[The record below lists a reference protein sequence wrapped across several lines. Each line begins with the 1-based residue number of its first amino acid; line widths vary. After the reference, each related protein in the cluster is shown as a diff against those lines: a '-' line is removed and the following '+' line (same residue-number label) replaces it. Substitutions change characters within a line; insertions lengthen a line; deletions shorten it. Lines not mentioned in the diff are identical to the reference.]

1 MIQELIYNGYSST
14 PSGIQCPDGDLSVA
28 LNAIPENGAIK
39 HIEKPR
45 TIFTLPSGQKV
56 VYIHSVSVF
65 ENYIILDEASQKLLW
80 IPSDSPQTP
89 AKELFTISGKELY
102 QVTAMGNVLVTLTSD
117 GIIYSLYKSDSY
129 QPMGNKPAF
138 PSISFRL
145 RVGEVNSEI
154 LTANFEKFSPTPSP
168 DGGISISNNAKEA
181 VKNTVTGYFNPIAAQ
196 AKEDGLF
203 LYPIMVRYAYRMY
216 DNTLSYISQPI
227 QLYPSD
233 GVPLTIRYAGQHTD
247 NLQVKAFNVQVRSF
261 KSQLMYQINNL
272 EEVKQSLAEW
282 GELIKSIDIFV
293 TQDMEII
300 NDSSIASGG
309 MSGFMG
315 NISHLHGQG
324 SFHGCYNGEKVNG
337 KYVYR
342 KHKLKEG
349 GSDSQAYFYVG
360 STTIIKDDGPVNFYH
375 ISTISLSSLNADE
388 QEVEI
393 EQGVLP
399 TDTLVNREQL
409 KGDSNIDEQLIAKY
423 VYTYNA
429 RLNLTGVTVLPRPYP
444 LESCFAYG
452 NAVYDPESKKTVE
465 KTYSFKAYVLI
476 EAEKRNVMVT
486 CDSSIPM
493 NIDGYN
499 NFFFFSNVNAK
510 ELIVERTDTNGTKS
524 YSKTKFK
531 KHQGLDGCFT
541 YINSSFDDVVDM
553 SIVSHTDI
561 GIPYPNKIYTSEVN
575 DPFTFPASLVSAVG
589 SGIIV
594 GISSAAKALSEG
606 QFGQFPLYAFTD
618 EGVWALEVSDTGAY
632 YARQPITRDVCISPE
647 SITQI
652 DNAVLFATHRGIMM
666 LSGSQSICISETID
680 KNEPFSLLSFPK
692 GKELLQIAALPVSD
706 IIIAPFRDF
715 LLSSRM
721 LYDYAH
727 QRIIVYNPEHSIA
740 YVFSLS
746 SKQWG
751 MIESNIASSVNSYP
765 EALAMSHKGELINF
779 SEEGNQAVTS
789 LLLTRPFKLGDPA
802 LFKTI
807 DTVIQRG
814 YFTEGSIKQVL
825 YGSNDYRHWF
835 PVKSSSSSYMR
846 GFSGTPFKA
855 FRLAVIASLD
865 TFDSLI
871 GCSISFTPRLTSR
884 LR

>member
-117 GIIYSLYKSDSY
+117 GIVYSLYKSDSY

-541 YINSSFDDVVDM
+541 YINSSFDDIVDM

-589 SGIIV
+589 SGAIV

-652 DNAVLFATHRGIMM
+652 DSAVLFATHRGIMM

-855 FRLAVIASLD
+855 FRLVVIASLD

>member
-45 TIFTLPSGQKV
+45 TIFTLPNGQKV

-89 AKELFTISGKELY
+89 AKELFTLSGKELY

-138 PSISFRL
+138 PAISFRL

-181 VKNTVTGYFNPIAAQ
+181 VKNTVTGYFNPIATQ

-247 NLQVKAFNVQVRSF
+247 NLQVKAFNVQVRCF

-324 SFHGCYNGEKVNG
+324 SFHGCYKGEKVNG

-342 KHKLKEG
+342 KHRLKED

-541 YINSSFDDVVDM
+541 YINSSFDDIVDM

-589 SGIIV
+589 SGAIV

-652 DNAVLFATHRGIMM
+652 DSAVLFATHRGIMM

-884 LR
+884 PR

>member
-45 TIFTLPSGQKV
+45 TIFTLPNGQKV

-89 AKELFTISGKELY
+89 AKELFTLSGKELY

-247 NLQVKAFNVQVRSF
+247 NLQVKAFNVQVRCF

-541 YINSSFDDVVDM
+541 YINSSFDDIVDM

-589 SGIIV
+589 SGAIV

-652 DNAVLFATHRGIMM
+652 DSAVLFATHRGIMM

>member
-45 TIFTLPSGQKV
+45 TIFTLPNGQKV

-89 AKELFTISGKELY
+89 AKELFTLSGKELY

-138 PSISFRL
+138 PAISFRL

-181 VKNTVTGYFNPIAAQ
+181 VKNTVTGYFNPIATQ

-247 NLQVKAFNVQVRSF
+247 NLQVKAFNVQVRCF

-342 KHKLKEG
+342 KHRLKED

-541 YINSSFDDVVDM
+541 YINSSFDDIVDM

-589 SGIIV
+589 SGAIV

-652 DNAVLFATHRGIMM
+652 DSAVLFATHRGIMM

>member
-28 LNAIPENGAIK
+28 LNAIPENGGIK

-45 TIFTLPSGQKV
+45 TIFTLPNGQKV

-89 AKELFTISGKELY
+89 AKELFTLSGKELY

-247 NLQVKAFNVQVRSF
+247 NLQVKAFNVQVRCF

-309 MSGFMG
+309 MSGLMG

-324 SFHGCYNGEKVNG
+324 SFHGCYKGEKVNG

-342 KHKLKEG
+342 KHRLKED

-360 STTIIKDDGPVNFYH
+360 STTIIKDDGPVRFYH

-399 TDTLVNREQL
+399 TDTLINREQL
-409 KGDSNIDEQLIAKY
+409 KGDSNIDEQIIAKY

-493 NIDGYN
+493 NIDDYN

-510 ELIVERTDTNGTKS
+510 ELIVERTDTNGSKS

-589 SGIIV
+589 SGAIV

-692 GKELLQIAALPVSD
+692 GKELLQISALPVND
-706 IIIAPFRDF
+706 ISIGPFRNF

>member
-89 AKELFTISGKELY
+89 AKELFTLSGKELY

-138 PSISFRL
+138 PAISFRL

-247 NLQVKAFNVQVRSF
+247 NLQVKAFNVQVRCF

-282 GELIKSIDIFV
+282 GELINSIDIFV

-324 SFHGCYNGEKVNG
+324 SFHGCYKGEKVNG

-342 KHKLKEG
+342 KHRLKED

-589 SGIIV
+589 SGAIV

-652 DNAVLFATHRGIMM
+652 DSAVLFATHRGIMM

>member
-28 LNAIPENGAIK
+28 LNAIPENGGIK

-45 TIFTLPSGQKV
+45 TIFTLPNGQKV

-89 AKELFTISGKELY
+89 AKELFTLSGKELY

-216 DNTLSYISQPI
+216 DNTLSYISLPI

-247 NLQVKAFNVQVRSF
+247 NLQVKAFNVQVRCF

-309 MSGFMG
+309 MSGLMG

-324 SFHGCYNGEKVNG
+324 SFHGCYKGEKVNG

-342 KHKLKEG
+342 KHRLKED

-360 STTIIKDDGPVNFYH
+360 STTIIKDDGPVRFYH

-399 TDTLVNREQL
+399 TDTLINREQL
-409 KGDSNIDEQLIAKY
+409 KGDSNIDEQIIAKY

-452 NAVYDPESKKTVE
+452 NAGYDPESKKTVE
-465 KTYSFKAYVLI
+465 KTYSFKAYILI

-493 NIDGYN
+493 NIDDYN

-692 GKELLQIAALPVSD
+692 GKELLQISALPVND
-706 IIIAPFRDF
+706 ISIGPFRNF

-779 SEEGNQAVTS
+779 SEEGNQAVTI

>member
-89 AKELFTISGKELY
+89 AKELFTLSGKELY

-247 NLQVKAFNVQVRSF
+247 NLQVKAFNVQVRCF

-342 KHKLKEG
+342 KHRLKED
-349 GSDSQAYFYVG
+349 GSDGQAYFYVG

-541 YINSSFDDVVDM
+541 YINSSFDDIVDM

-589 SGIIV
+589 SGAIV

-652 DNAVLFATHRGIMM
+652 DSAVLFATHRGIMM

>member
-247 NLQVKAFNVQVRSF
+247 NLQVKAFNVQVRCF

-282 GELIKSIDIFV
+282 GELINSIDIFV

-309 MSGFMG
+309 MSGLMG

-324 SFHGCYNGEKVNG
+324 SFHGCYKGEKVNG

-342 KHKLKEG
+342 KHRLKED
-349 GSDSQAYFYVG
+349 GSDGQAYFYVG

-541 YINSSFDDVVDM
+541 YINSSFDDIVDM

-589 SGIIV
+589 SGAIV

-652 DNAVLFATHRGIMM
+652 DSAVLFATHRGIMM

>member
-89 AKELFTISGKELY
+89 AKELFTLSGKELY

-247 NLQVKAFNVQVRSF
+247 NLQVKAFNVQVRCF

-282 GELIKSIDIFV
+282 GELINSIDIFV

-309 MSGFMG
+309 MSGLMG

-324 SFHGCYNGEKVNG
+324 SFHGCYKGEKVNG

-342 KHKLKEG
+342 KHRLKED
-349 GSDSQAYFYVG
+349 GSDGQAYFYVG

-444 LESCFAYG
+444 LDSCFAYG
-452 NAVYDPESKKTVE
+452 NAVYNPESKKTIE

-493 NIDGYN
+493 NIDDYN

-589 SGIIV
+589 SGAIV

-652 DNAVLFATHRGIMM
+652 DSAVLFATHRGIMM

>member
-89 AKELFTISGKELY
+89 AKELFTLSGKELY

-324 SFHGCYNGEKVNG
+324 SFHGCYKGENVNG

-541 YINSSFDDVVDM
+541 YINSSFDDIVDM

-589 SGIIV
+589 SGAIV

-618 EGVWALEVSDTGAY
+618 EGVWALEVSDAGAY

-652 DNAVLFATHRGIMM
+652 DSAVLFATHRGIMM
-666 LSGSQSICISETID
+666 LSGSQSICISEAID

>member
-181 VKNTVTGYFNPIAAQ
+181 VKNTVTGYFNPIATQ

-247 NLQVKAFNVQVRSF
+247 NLQVKAFNVQVRCF

-541 YINSSFDDVVDM
+541 YINSSFDDIVDM

-589 SGIIV
+589 SGAIV

-652 DNAVLFATHRGIMM
+652 DSAVLFATHRGIMM

>member
-138 PSISFRL
+138 PAISFRL

-247 NLQVKAFNVQVRSF
+247 NLQVKAFNVQVRCF

-342 KHKLKEG
+342 KHRLKED

-541 YINSSFDDVVDM
+541 YINSSFDDIVDM

-589 SGIIV
+589 SGAIV

-652 DNAVLFATHRGIMM
+652 DSAVLFATHRGIMM

>member
-45 TIFTLPSGQKV
+45 TIFTLPNGQKV

-89 AKELFTISGKELY
+89 AKELFTLSGKELY

-181 VKNTVTGYFNPIAAQ
+181 VKNTVTGYFNPIATQ

-247 NLQVKAFNVQVRSF
+247 NLQVKAFNVQVRCF

-324 SFHGCYNGEKVNG
+324 SFHGCYKGEKVNG

-342 KHKLKEG
+342 KHRLKED

-541 YINSSFDDVVDM
+541 YINSSFDDIVDM

-589 SGIIV
+589 SGAIV

-652 DNAVLFATHRGIMM
+652 DSAVLFATHRGIMM

>member
-541 YINSSFDDVVDM
+541 YINSSFDDIVDM

-589 SGIIV
+589 SGAIV

>member
-45 TIFTLPSGQKV
+45 TIFTLPNGQKV

-247 NLQVKAFNVQVRSF
+247 NLQVKAFNVQVRCF

-444 LESCFAYG
+444 LDSCFAYG
-452 NAVYDPESKKTVE
+452 NAVYNPESKKTIE

-493 NIDGYN
+493 NIDDYN

-541 YINSSFDDVVDM
+541 YINSSFDDIVDM

-589 SGIIV
+589 SGAIV

-652 DNAVLFATHRGIMM
+652 DSAVLFATHRGIMM

>member
-45 TIFTLPSGQKV
+45 TIFTLPNGQKV

-89 AKELFTISGKELY
+89 AKELFTLSGKELY

-138 PSISFRL
+138 PAISFRL

-181 VKNTVTGYFNPIAAQ
+181 VKNTVTGYFNPIATQ

-247 NLQVKAFNVQVRSF
+247 NLQVKAFNVQVRCF

-541 YINSSFDDVVDM
+541 YINSSFDDIVDM

-589 SGIIV
+589 SGAIV

-692 GKELLQIAALPVSD
+692 GKELLQISALPVND
-706 IIIAPFRDF
+706 ISIGPFRNF

>member
-45 TIFTLPSGQKV
+45 TIFTLPNGQKV

-89 AKELFTISGKELY
+89 AKELFTLSGKELY

-138 PSISFRL
+138 PAISFRL

-181 VKNTVTGYFNPIAAQ
+181 VKNTVTGYFNPIATQ

-247 NLQVKAFNVQVRSF
+247 NLQVKAFNVQVRCF

-282 GELIKSIDIFV
+282 GELINSIDIFV

-309 MSGFMG
+309 MSGLMG

-324 SFHGCYNGEKVNG
+324 SFHGCYKGEKVNG

-342 KHKLKEG
+342 KHRLKED
-349 GSDSQAYFYVG
+349 GSDGQAYFYVG

-541 YINSSFDDVVDM
+541 YINSSFDDIVDM

-589 SGIIV
+589 SGAIV

-652 DNAVLFATHRGIMM
+652 DSAVLFATHRGIMM

>member
-45 TIFTLPSGQKV
+45 TIFTLPNGQKV

-89 AKELFTISGKELY
+89 AKELFTLSGKELY

-138 PSISFRL
+138 PAISFRL

-247 NLQVKAFNVQVRSF
+247 NLQVKAFNVQVRCF

-541 YINSSFDDVVDM
+541 YINSSFDDIVDM

-589 SGIIV
+589 SGAIV

-652 DNAVLFATHRGIMM
+652 DSAVLFATHRGIMM

>member
-89 AKELFTISGKELY
+89 AKELFTLSGKELY

-138 PSISFRL
+138 PAISFRL

-181 VKNTVTGYFNPIAAQ
+181 VKNTVTGYFNPIATQ

-247 NLQVKAFNVQVRSF
+247 NLQVKAFNVQVRCF

-324 SFHGCYNGEKVNG
+324 SFHGCYKGEKVNG

-541 YINSSFDDVVDM
+541 YINSSFDDIVDM

-589 SGIIV
+589 SGAIV

-652 DNAVLFATHRGIMM
+652 DSAVLFATHRGIMM

>member
-541 YINSSFDDVVDM
+541 YINSSFDDIVDM

-589 SGIIV
+589 SGAIV

-652 DNAVLFATHRGIMM
+652 DSAVLFATHRGIMM

>member
-342 KHKLKEG
+342 KHKLKED

-493 NIDGYN
+493 NIDDYN

-632 YARQPITRDVCISPE
+632 YARQPITRDVCISTE

-692 GKELLQIAALPVSD
+692 GKELLQISALPVND
-706 IIIAPFRDF
+706 ISIGPFRNF

>member
-45 TIFTLPSGQKV
+45 TIFTLPNGQKV

-89 AKELFTISGKELY
+89 AKELFTLSGKELY

-138 PSISFRL
+138 PAISFRL

-181 VKNTVTGYFNPIAAQ
+181 VKNTVTGYFNPIATQ

-247 NLQVKAFNVQVRSF
+247 NLQVKAFNVQVRCF

-324 SFHGCYNGEKVNG
+324 SFHGCYKGEKVNG

-541 YINSSFDDVVDM
+541 YINSSFDDIVDM

-589 SGIIV
+589 SGAIV

-652 DNAVLFATHRGIMM
+652 DSAVLFATHRGIMM

>member
-89 AKELFTISGKELY
+89 AKELFTLSGKELY

-181 VKNTVTGYFNPIAAQ
+181 VKNTVTGYFNPIATQ

-247 NLQVKAFNVQVRSF
+247 NLQVKAFNVQVRCF

-541 YINSSFDDVVDM
+541 YINSSFDDIVDM

-589 SGIIV
+589 SGAIV

-652 DNAVLFATHRGIMM
+652 DSAVLFATHRGIMM

>member
-89 AKELFTISGKELY
+89 GKELFTISGKELY

-541 YINSSFDDVVDM
+541 YINSSFDDIVDM

-589 SGIIV
+589 SGAIV

-652 DNAVLFATHRGIMM
+652 DSAVLFATHRGIMM

-814 YFTEGSIKQVL
+814 YFTEGSIKQVF

>member
-452 NAVYDPESKKTVE
+452 NAAYDPESKKTVE

-493 NIDGYN
+493 NIDDYN

-541 YINSSFDDVVDM
+541 YINSSFDDIVDM

-589 SGIIV
+589 SGAIV

-692 GKELLQIAALPVSD
+692 GKELLQISDLPVND
-706 IIIAPFRDF
+706 ISIGPFRNF

-765 EALAMSHKGELINF
+765 EALAMSHKGEFINF

>member
-541 YINSSFDDVVDM
+541 YINSSFDDIVDM

-589 SGIIV
+589 SGAIV

-652 DNAVLFATHRGIMM
+652 DSAVLFATHRGIMM

-692 GKELLQIAALPVSD
+692 GKELLQISALPVND
-706 IIIAPFRDF
+706 ISIDPFRNF

-765 EALAMSHKGELINF
+765 EALAMSHKGEFINF

>member
-45 TIFTLPSGQKV
+45 TIFTLPNGQKV

-89 AKELFTISGKELY
+89 AKELFTLSGKELY

-138 PSISFRL
+138 PAISFRL

-181 VKNTVTGYFNPIAAQ
+181 VKNTVTGYFNPIATQ

-247 NLQVKAFNVQVRSF
+247 NLQVKAFNVQVRCF

-541 YINSSFDDVVDM
+541 YINSSFDDIVDM

-589 SGIIV
+589 SGAIV

-652 DNAVLFATHRGIMM
+652 DSAVLFATHRGIMM

>member
-117 GIIYSLYKSDSY
+117 GIVYSLYKSDSY

-692 GKELLQIAALPVSD
+692 GKELLQISALPVND
-706 IIIAPFRDF
+706 ISIGPFRNF

>member
-45 TIFTLPSGQKV
+45 TIFTLPNGQKV

-89 AKELFTISGKELY
+89 AKELFTLSGKELY

-138 PSISFRL
+138 PAISFRL

-181 VKNTVTGYFNPIAAQ
+181 VKNTVTGYFNPIATQ

-324 SFHGCYNGEKVNG
+324 SFHGCYKGEKVNG

-342 KHKLKEG
+342 KHRLKED

-541 YINSSFDDVVDM
+541 YINSSFDDIVDM

-589 SGIIV
+589 SGAIV

-652 DNAVLFATHRGIMM
+652 DSAVLFATHRGIMM

>member
-493 NIDGYN
+493 NIDDYN

-632 YARQPITRDVCISPE
+632 YARQPITRDVCISTE

-692 GKELLQIAALPVSD
+692 GKELLQISALPVND
-706 IIIAPFRDF
+706 ISIGPFRNF

>member
-89 AKELFTISGKELY
+89 AKELFTLSGKELY

-247 NLQVKAFNVQVRSF
+247 NLQVKAFNVQVRCF

-309 MSGFMG
+309 MSGLMG

-324 SFHGCYNGEKVNG
+324 SFHGCYKGEKVNG

-342 KHKLKEG
+342 KHRLKED
-349 GSDSQAYFYVG
+349 GSDGQAYFYVG

-444 LESCFAYG
+444 LDSCFAYG
-452 NAVYDPESKKTVE
+452 NAVYNPESKKTIE

-493 NIDGYN
+493 NIDDYN

-618 EGVWALEVSDTGAY
+618 EGVWALEVSNTGAY

-652 DNAVLFATHRGIMM
+652 DSAVLFATHRGIMM

-789 LLLTRPFKLGDPA
+789 LLLTRPFKLGDSA

>member
-45 TIFTLPSGQKV
+45 TIFTLPNGQKV

-89 AKELFTISGKELY
+89 AKELFTLSGKELY

-138 PSISFRL
+138 PAISFRL

-181 VKNTVTGYFNPIAAQ
+181 VKNTVTGYFNPIATQ

-247 NLQVKAFNVQVRSF
+247 NLQVKAFNVQVRCF

-324 SFHGCYNGEKVNG
+324 SFHGCYKGEKVNG

-342 KHKLKEG
+342 KHRLKE
-349 GSDSQAYFYVG
+349 
-360 STTIIKDDGPVNFYH
+360 DG
-375 ISTISLSSLNADE
+375 L
-388 QEVEI
+388 
-393 EQGVLP
+393 
-399 TDTLVNREQL
+399 
-409 KGDSNIDEQLIAKY
+409 
-423 VYTYNA
+423 
-429 RLNLTGVTVLPRPYP
+429 
-444 LESCFAYG
+444 
-452 NAVYDPESKKTVE
+452 
-465 KTYSFKAYVLI
+465 
-476 EAEKRNVMVT
+476 
-486 CDSSIPM
+486 
-493 NIDGYN
+493 
-499 NFFFFSNVNAK
+499 
-510 ELIVERTDTNGTKS
+510 
-524 YSKTKFK
+524 
-531 KHQGLDGCFT
+531 
-541 YINSSFDDVVDM
+541 
-553 SIVSHTDI
+553 
-561 GIPYPNKIYTSEVN
+561 
-575 DPFTFPASLVSAVG
+575 
-589 SGIIV
+589 
-594 GISSAAKALSEG
+594 
-606 QFGQFPLYAFTD
+606 
-618 EGVWALEVSDTGAY
+618 
-632 YARQPITRDVCISPE
+632 
-647 SITQI
+647 
-652 DNAVLFATHRGIMM
+652 
-666 LSGSQSICISETID
+666 
-680 KNEPFSLLSFPK
+680 
-692 GKELLQIAALPVSD
+692 
-706 IIIAPFRDF
+706 
-715 LLSSRM
+715 
-721 LYDYAH
+721 
-727 QRIIVYNPEHSIA
+727 
-740 YVFSLS
+740 
-746 SKQWG
+746 
-751 MIESNIASSVNSYP
+751 
-765 EALAMSHKGELINF
+765 
-779 SEEGNQAVTS
+779 
-789 LLLTRPFKLGDPA
+789 
-802 LFKTI
+802 
-807 DTVIQRG
+807 
-814 YFTEGSIKQVL
+814 
-825 YGSNDYRHWF
+825 
-835 PVKSSSSSYMR
+835 
-846 GFSGTPFKA
+846 
-855 FRLAVIASLD
+855 
-865 TFDSLI
+865 SLI
-871 GCSISFTPRLTSR
+871 HI
-884 LR
+884 

>member
-89 AKELFTISGKELY
+89 AKELFTLSGKELY

-247 NLQVKAFNVQVRSF
+247 NLQVKAFNVQVRCF

-282 GELIKSIDIFV
+282 GELINSIDIFV

-309 MSGFMG
+309 MSGLMG

-324 SFHGCYNGEKVNG
+324 SFHGCYKGEKVNG

-342 KHKLKEG
+342 KHRLKED
-349 GSDSQAYFYVG
+349 GSDGQAYFYVG

-493 NIDGYN
+493 NIDDYN

-589 SGIIV
+589 SGAIV

-652 DNAVLFATHRGIMM
+652 DSAVLFATHRGIMM

>member
-541 YINSSFDDVVDM
+541 YINSSFDDIVDM

-589 SGIIV
+589 SGAIV

-652 DNAVLFATHRGIMM
+652 DSAVLFATHRGIMM

-871 GCSISFTPRLTSR
+871 GCSISFTQRLTSR

>member
-247 NLQVKAFNVQVRSF
+247 NLQVKAFNVQVRCF

-541 YINSSFDDVVDM
+541 YINSSFDDIVDM

-589 SGIIV
+589 SGAIV

-652 DNAVLFATHRGIMM
+652 DSAVLFATHRGIMM

>member
-89 AKELFTISGKELY
+89 AKELFTLSGKELY

-541 YINSSFDDVVDM
+541 YINSSFDDIVDM

-589 SGIIV
+589 SGAIV

-652 DNAVLFATHRGIMM
+652 DSAVLFATHRGIMM

>member
-117 GIIYSLYKSDSY
+117 GIVYSLYKSDSY

-541 YINSSFDDVVDM
+541 YINSSFDDIVDM

-589 SGIIV
+589 SGAIV

-652 DNAVLFATHRGIMM
+652 DSAVLFATHRGIMM

>member
-28 LNAIPENGAIK
+28 LNAIPENGTIK

-45 TIFTLPSGQKV
+45 TIFTLPNGQKV

-89 AKELFTISGKELY
+89 AKELFTLSGKELY

-138 PSISFRL
+138 PAISFRL

-181 VKNTVTGYFNPIAAQ
+181 VKNTVTGYFNPIATQ

-247 NLQVKAFNVQVRSF
+247 NLQVKAFNVQVRCF

-309 MSGFMG
+309 MFGLMG

-324 SFHGCYNGEKVNG
+324 SFHGCYKGEKVNG

-342 KHKLKEG
+342 KHRLKED

-541 YINSSFDDVVDM
+541 YINSSFDDIVDM

-589 SGIIV
+589 SGAIV

-652 DNAVLFATHRGIMM
+652 DSAVLFATHRGIMM

>member
-89 AKELFTISGKELY
+89 AKELFTLSGKELY

-324 SFHGCYNGEKVNG
+324 SFHGCYKGENVNG

-541 YINSSFDDVVDM
+541 YINSSFDDIVDM

-589 SGIIV
+589 SGAIV

-652 DNAVLFATHRGIMM
+652 DSAVLFATHRGIMM
-666 LSGSQSICISETID
+666 LSGSQSICISEAID